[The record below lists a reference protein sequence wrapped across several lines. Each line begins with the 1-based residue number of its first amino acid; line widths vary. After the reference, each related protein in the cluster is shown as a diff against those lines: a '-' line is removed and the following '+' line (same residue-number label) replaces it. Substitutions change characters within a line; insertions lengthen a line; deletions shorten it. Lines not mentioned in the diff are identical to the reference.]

1 MLYPDKLV
9 NVQDGL
15 TLYVPDPELVKP
27 VYEAMLAKEA
37 STPFPFWARIWPS
50 AIAMSTFLQTET
62 DWIEGKRVL
71 ELGAGIG
78 LPSFVMAAH
87 AAEMIISDHAPDAV
101 ALIEKNIRYTGL
113 QHVKARLLDWND
125 FPDDI
130 TAEVLLLSDINYA
143 DDQFEPLLIL
153 IRKFLEQGTT
163 ILLSTPHRINVNPFV
178 SALQPFIKRSVLHS
192 VAHLNQSVEIRI
204 LILSI

>member
-1 MLYPDKLV
+1 MQYPDKLV

-15 TLYVPDPELVKP
+15 TLYVPDPEQVKP
-27 VYEAMLAKEA
+27 VYEEMLAKVA
-37 STPFPFWARIWPS
+37 GTPFPFWARIWPS
-50 AIAMSTFLQTET
+50 AIAMSAFLKTET
-62 DWIEGKRVL
+62 DWIEGKRVM

-78 LPSFVMAAH
+78 LPSFMMAAH

-178 SALQPFIKRSVLHS
+178 TALQPFIKRSVLHT
-192 VAHLNQSVEIRI
+192 VAHMNQPVEIRI
-204 LILSI
+204 LILSL